1 MHAFNLTRQKPLAG
15 VLTIADS
22 FLLSLIGL
30 MGRSHL
36 EAGHGLWIVPCQSV
50 HTFWMRFSID
60 VVFLDEHSKVIHLVE
75 NLRPFRVSKHL
86 SRARS
91 VIELPVS
98 SIRTTGT
105 QIGDEIRF
113 EQEISGS

>member
-1 MHAFNLTRQKPLAG
+1 MTRQQTLAD
-15 VLTIADS
+15 VLMIADS
-22 FLLSLIGL
+22 FLRSLIGL
-30 MGRSHL
+30 MGRSSL
-36 EAGHGLWIVPCQSV
+36 ETGHGLWIVPCQSV

-75 NLRPFRVSKHL
+75 NLRPFRISKHL

-98 SIRTTGT
+98 SIRATET
-105 QIGDEIRF
+105 QIGDEIR
-113 EQEISGS
+113 ILRR

>member
-1 MHAFNLTRQKPLAG
+1 MQAFNMTRQQTLAR
-15 VLTIADS
+15 VVMVADS
-22 FLLSLIGL
+22 FLRSLIGL
-30 MGRSHL
+30 MGRSSL

-75 NLRPFRVSKHL
+75 NLRPFRISKHL

-91 VIELPVS
+91 VIELPVR
-98 SIRTTGT
+98 SIRATGT
-105 QIGDEIRF
+105 QIGDEVRIA
-113 EQEISGS
+113 